1 MNEPYIS
8 SIYGKDIK
16 RGAFTKSNVLRVSLI
31 LFTILIYSI
40 FLSPMIEGVLKDSI
54 LDGIRGSKKVTLNY
68 LTPLYGQQAVT
79 NEYTINTIATAQIV
93 DSKNSKSD
101 IKTED
106 PRFLVMQ
113 KFLLDYNS
121 PMYPAA
127 RTFIEEA
134 DKYGLDWRLVV
145 SISGV
150 ESAFGNIYPKGT
162 HNAWGWRGINKN
174 PDGWSQFP
182 SWDAAIAEVTRGL
195 AQGYGITLTPF
206 QIEPYYCPPCGLNPA
221 HTWANGVSRFMREL
235 NYYLDNIN

>member
-1 MNEPYIS
+1 MNEEYIS
-8 SIYGKDIK
+8 SIYGKDVTRK
-16 RGAFTKSNVLRVSLI
+16 RFSKSNIVRLTLISLS
-31 LFTILIYSI
+31 FLIYI
-40 FLSPMIEGVLKDSI
+40 FLVSPTVEGFLKDSI
-54 LDGIRGSKKVTLNY
+54 LNGLRGSKKVTLNY
-68 LTPLYGQQAVT
+68 LTPLYGQEVFT
-79 NEYTINTIATAQIV
+79 NEYTLTSLSSADV
-93 DSKNSKSD
+93 LSKLDSKTSFR
-101 IKTED
+101 TED
-106 PRFLVMQ
+106 PRVVVMQ
-113 KFLLDYNS
+113 RFLFNYNS
-121 PMYPAA
+121 PMYPSA
-127 RTFIEEA
+127 RTFIDEA
-134 DKYGLDWRLVV
+134 DRYGLDWRLVA

-150 ESAFGNIYPKGT
+150 ESAFGNLIPRGT